1 VTDEELLSHVA
12 WLRETMIA
20 AATHTA
26 RIQDI
31 NDEFRNRYAAVA
43 AALGRRQIVNPLPY
57 GDLWDW
63 WGKCKAGDLPS
74 YQSRRE
80 YLNDLF
86 SPLETRLRT
95 GQPIAFEAT
104 GWPRVDRAVDEIRE
118 RLSIA
123 RNEEQFQAVGLL
135 CREALISLAQAVY
148 DPARHPSLDGVA
160 ISDAD
165 AGRMLTSYI
174 AVEMGGDANEDTRRH
189 AKSALGLALA
199 LQHKRT
205 ADFRMAAACTEATS
219 STINIIAIM
228 SGRRDPEAGNEAD

>member
-1 VTDEELLSHVA
+1 VTDDELLSQTI
-12 WLRETMIA
+12 WLRDTMIA
-20 AATHTA
+20 AATHA
-26 RIQDI
+26 AKIPEV
-31 NDEFRNRYAAVA
+31 NDEFRNRYANVA

-74 YQSRRE
+74 YQSRRAYVNE
-80 YLNDLF
+80 LF
-86 SPLETRLRT
+86 SPLEDRLRT
-95 GQPIAFEAT
+95 GQINAFEAT

-123 RNEEQFQAVGLL
+123 RTEEQFQAVGLL
-135 CREALISLAQAVY
+135 CREALISLGQAVH
-148 DPARHPSLDGVA
+148 DGARHAPLDGVEP
-160 ISDAD
+160 SKTD
-165 AGRMLTSYI
+165 AGRMLASYI
-174 AVEMGGDANEDTRRH
+174 AVEMGGDASEDARKH

-205 ADFRMAAACTEATS
+205 ANFRMAAACAEATS

-228 SGRRDPEAGNEAD
+228 SGRRDPT